1 MLTMHLYDAIYKPTI
16 HMNDKIQITVEEVKV
31 GKDMD
36 TVQIIVEEVKVGKD
50 MDTVHIIVEE
60 VKVAVQIG
68 MSGE

>member
-1 MLTMHLYDAIYKPTI
+1 
-16 HMNDKIQITVEEVKV
+16 VEV
-31 GKDMD
+31 GEDMGI
-36 TVQIIVEEVKVGKD
+36 VQVTVEEVKVGKD